1 MQRKTNY
8 IREVS
13 KYIHKE
19 NSYSPYEFGEEE
31 WEEIAE
37 HLVRV
42 DEEEQAINF
51 LCQSHIAN
59 SGTPEKANVDTVI
72 EGKEMENEF
81 LEELRKKFREKYRE
95 TVFRDKVWADPPIRG
110 PYGEAKLEMKPGIV
124 PHIQRPFAITGERR
138 QAMIDIISEFEDW
151 GLLEQGISPWL
162 SPAFPVKKK
171 EAGKWRLVVDYRA
184 LNAGMIPDS
193 FPLPIID
200 EVLARQGQFKIW
212 SVLDMRAG
220 YHQIPLHPDSRPLTC
235 MSTPKGPRQWK
246 VVPMG
251 IINGNAIYQRV
262 MEWELDKFDFAD
274 SYVDDVIVGS
284 KRETWE
290 EAVQNHIRDLTQVL
304 DKFEEDKLV
313 VNGSKAHMFM
323 DKVEWCGHVLS
334 QGTRSPAPK
343 KSLSI
348 QKWELPITVTA
359 LRGFLGL
366 TNYYSA
372 YVENYAKFAAP
383 LNAK

>member
-1 MQRKTNY
+1 MNLTVKYKNGFVRKVKFLVDTGAEISLIRPDMVPPGLTETPSAPVRLMAVNNNVLGGGDKSCVAEITLFGEEIRREFPMFREKKFSAELYTADIKVEGILSYDWLATNKMGVMLHRECLLLDVQNPEWLTAENPQIEENEEEQSICTTRMGESQMTKTLQGTHVNKISMGTLEEILSKKRWDPPKLKMEFPFTKMFPDKERMQRKTNY

-19 NSYSPYEFGEEE
+19 NSDSPYEFGEEE

-162 SPAFPVKKK
+162 IPAFPVKKK
-171 EAGKWRLVVDYRA
+171 EAGKWRLVV
-184 LNAGMIPDS
+184 
-193 FPLPIID
+193 
-200 EVLARQGQFKIW
+200 
-212 SVLDMRAG
+212 
-220 YHQIPLHPDSRPLTC
+220 H
-235 MSTPKGPRQWK
+235 
-246 VVPMG
+246 
-251 IINGNAIYQRV
+251 
-262 MEWELDKFDFAD
+262 
-274 SYVDDVIVGS
+274 
-284 KRETWE
+284 
-290 EAVQNHIRDLTQVL
+290 
-304 DKFEEDKLV
+304 
-313 VNGSKAHMFM
+313 
-323 DKVEWCGHVLS
+323 
-334 QGTRSPAPK
+334 
-343 KSLSI
+343 
-348 QKWELPITVTA
+348 
-359 LRGFLGL
+359 
-366 TNYYSA
+366 
-372 YVENYAKFAAP
+372 
-383 LNAK
+383 